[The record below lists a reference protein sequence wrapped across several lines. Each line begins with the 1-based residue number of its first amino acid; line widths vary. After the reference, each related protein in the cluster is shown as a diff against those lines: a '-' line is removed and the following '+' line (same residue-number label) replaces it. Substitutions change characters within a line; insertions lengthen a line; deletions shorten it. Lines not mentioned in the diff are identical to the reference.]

1 MNTTASEICTINPQF
16 RIYWFLKR
24 ESKWKETSK
33 EIMRNQSKV
42 RVTIIATTAMIALAA
57 LAQTVRE
64 VSVRSMA
71 PSVVKTVP
79 ESGTT
84 DVDPAL
90 TEVKVTFSKDM
101 ITDRMW
107 SVCQISNET
116 FPEVGGIHYLPDKR
130 TCVVPVK
137 LQAGKTYVLWFNNG
151 KFNAFRDTE
160 RHSSIPYM
168 LVFETKK

>member
-1 MNTTASEICTINPQF
+1 MKTKT
-16 RIYWFLKR
+16 K
-24 ESKWKETSK
+24 
-33 EIMRNQSKV
+33 
-42 RVTIIATTAMIALAA
+42 MIAISAVAGLVA
-57 LAQTVRE
+57 LVAVAQTVRE
-64 VSVRSMA
+64 VSVKSMA
-71 PSVVKTVP
+71 PSVVRTAP

-90 TEVKVTFSKDM
+90 TEIKVTFSKDM

-116 FPEVGGIHYLPDKR
+116 FPDVGSIHYLDKR

-137 LQAGKTYVLWFNNG
+137 LQPGKTYVLWFNNG
-151 KFNAFRDTE
+151 RFNAFKDTE
-160 RHSSIPYM
+160 HHSSVPYM

>member
-1 MNTTASEICTINPQF
+1 MKTKP
-16 RIYWFLKR
+16 K
-24 ESKWKETSK
+24 
-33 EIMRNQSKV
+33 
-42 RVTIIATTAMIALAA
+42 MIAISAIAGLVA
-57 LAQTVRE
+57 LVAVAQTVRE
-64 VSVRSMA
+64 VSVKSMA
-71 PSVVKTVP
+71 PSVVRTAP

-90 TEVKVTFSKDM
+90 TEIKVTFSKDM

-116 FPEVGGIHYLPDKR
+116 FPDVGSIHYLDKR

-137 LQAGKTYVLWFNNG
+137 LQPGKTYVLWFNNG
-151 KFNAFRDTE
+151 RFNAFKDTE
-160 RHSSIPYM
+160 HHSSVPYM

>member
-1 MNTTASEICTINPQF
+1 MKTKT
-16 RIYWFLKR
+16 K
-24 ESKWKETSK
+24 
-33 EIMRNQSKV
+33 M
-42 RVTIIATTAMIALAA
+42 IATSAVAGLVALVAV
-57 LAQTVRE
+57 AQTVRE
-64 VSVRSMA
+64 VSVKSMA
-71 PSVVKTVP
+71 PSVVRTAP

-90 TEVKVTFSKDM
+90 TEIKVTFSKDM

-116 FPEVGGIHYLPDKR
+116 FPDVGSIHYLDKR

-137 LQAGKTYVLWFNNG
+137 LQPGKTYVLWFNNG
-151 KFNAFRDTE
+151 RFNAFKDTE
-160 RHSSIPYM
+160 HHSSVPYM

>member
-1 MNTTASEICTINPQF
+1 MKNKTKLIAIIAVAALIGQITTAQ
-16 RIYWFLKR
+16 
-24 ESKWKETSK
+24 
-33 EIMRNQSKV
+33 
-42 RVTIIATTAMIALAA
+42 TAK
-57 LAQTVRE
+57 E
-64 VSVRSMA
+64 VSVKSMA

-79 ESGTT
+79 ESGST

-90 TEVKVTFSKDM
+90 TEIKVTFSKDM

-107 SVCQISNET
+107 SVCQISDET
-116 FPEVGGIHYLPDKR
+116 FPEVGSIHYLGDKR

-151 KFNAFRDTE
+151 KFNAFRDTQH
-160 RHSSIPYM
+160 HSSIPYM